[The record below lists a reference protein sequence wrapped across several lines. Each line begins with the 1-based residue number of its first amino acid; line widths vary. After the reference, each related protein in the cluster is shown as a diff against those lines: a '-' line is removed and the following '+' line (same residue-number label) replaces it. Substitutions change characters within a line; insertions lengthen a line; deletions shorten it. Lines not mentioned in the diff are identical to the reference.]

1 MISIFISILHQE
13 NKKEGVAK
21 VESALPPIPD
31 FVPGGGQVT
40 TSGIGGNALF
50 LFATSS
56 VIPLSSQQLLYQLQ
70 DVY

>member
-1 MISIFISILHQE
+1 MQT
-13 NKKEGVAK
+13 EGVAK

-56 VIPLSSQQLLYQLQ
+56 FIRRTT
-70 DVY
+70 